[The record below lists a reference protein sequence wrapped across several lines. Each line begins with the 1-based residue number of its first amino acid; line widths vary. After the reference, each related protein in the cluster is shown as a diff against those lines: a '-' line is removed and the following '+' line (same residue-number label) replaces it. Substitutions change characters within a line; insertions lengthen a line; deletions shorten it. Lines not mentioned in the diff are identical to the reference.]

1 VINLLAQTRPL
12 LTSYLRIR
20 STSTSHTSPELLES
34 HSEINTAISDL
45 TTDLQDLLEAVKAV
59 EGDPYRFGLSVE
71 EVSRRRKLVGDVA
84 REVEGMRG
92 QVEGA
97 KREGDEKQAGLPDP
111 DAFHSSDEEGGNGD
125 HYAEFEQQRQ
135 MEILG
140 EQDEALEGV
149 FKTVGNLREQA
160 DAMGRELEE
169 QGELLDSVDHLA
181 DRVGGKLQEGLKK
194 IGWVIKNNEGMP
206 CIVLLIDTYK

>member
-1 VINLLAQTRPL
+1 
-12 LTSYLRIR
+12 
-20 STSTSHTSPELLES
+20 
-34 HSEINTAISDL
+34 
-45 TTDLQDLLEAVKAV
+45 
-59 EGDPYRFGLSVE
+59 
-71 EVSRRRKLVGDVA
+71 
-84 REVEGMRG
+84 MRG

-97 KREGDEKQAGLPDP
+97 KREGDSKQAGLPDP
-111 DAFHSSDEEGGNGD
+111 DAFHSDDEERGDGD
-125 HYAEFEQQRQ
+125 HYTEFEQQRQ

>member
-1 VINLLAQTRPL
+1 M
-12 LTSYLRIR
+12 
-20 STSTSHTSPELLES
+20 
-34 HSEINTAISDL
+34 
-45 TTDLQDLLEAVKAV
+45 KAV
-59 EGDPYRFGLSVE
+59 EGDPYRFGISVE
-71 EVSRRRKLVGDVA
+71 EVSRRRKLVSDVA
-84 REVEGMRG
+84 KEVEGMRE

-97 KREGDEKQAGLPDP
+97 KKEGDAKQQQPQPAGLPDP
-111 DAFHSSDEEGGNGD
+111 DAFHSSDEEEGD
-125 HYAEFEQQRQ
+125 DAYAEFEQQRQ

-169 QGELLDSVDHLA
+169 QGELLDDVDNLA

-194 IGWVIKNNEGMP
+194 IGWVIKNNEGMFSNVT
-206 CIVLLIDTYK
+206 CLFVSS

>member
-1 VINLLAQTRPL
+1 
-12 LTSYLRIR
+12 
-20 STSTSHTSPELLES
+20 
-34 HSEINTAISDL
+34 
-45 TTDLQDLLEAVKAV
+45 
-59 EGDPYRFGLSVE
+59 
-71 EVSRRRKLVGDVA
+71 
-84 REVEGMRG
+84 MRG

-97 KREGDEKQAGLPDP
+97 KREGDSKQAGVPDP
-111 DAFHSSDEEGGNGD
+111 NTFRNSGDEGEEGED

-194 IGWVIKNNEGMP
+194 IGWVIKNNEGMFWLVMNCFILAIGLTCCNRYLVELLYRCPHTRFDHSLDPRPHHLSVNIAVFNVLCRSCCYMVVTLGLIPRLAHAGISSVP
-206 CIVLLIDTYK
+206 CSMCSRQHSAKI

>member
-1 VINLLAQTRPL
+1 M
-12 LTSYLRIR
+12 TSYLRIR
-20 STSTSHTSPELLES
+20 STSTSQSSPELLES

-71 EVSRRRKLVGDVA
+71 EVSRRRKLVSDVA
-84 REVEGMRG
+84 REVEGMRV

-97 KREGDEKQAGLPDP
+97 KREGDAKQAGLPDP
-111 DAFHSSDEEGGNGD
+111 DAFHSDDEEGED

-181 DRVGGKLQEGLKK
+181 DRVGGKLQLS
-194 IGWVIKNNEGMP
+194 
-206 CIVLLIDTYK
+206 LIHI